1 MTFGRDSLQT
11 VVLIGNTSLVGFFRD
26 IIIEV
31 MTAIAST
38 KMKTKTNEEQNKMR
52 KNLCTPKKRFMKKLT
67 CPFGCKMVVGVVAQI
82 ANIARAS
89 RVATKFSLAI
99 CVLEFSYCNCIQYH
113 RED

>member
-1 MTFGRDSLQT
+1 MTFLRDSLQT

-52 KNLCTPKKRFMKKLT
+52 KNLCTPKKTFYEETYMPIWL
-67 CPFGCKMVVGVVAQI
+67 
-82 ANIARAS
+82 
-89 RVATKFSLAI
+89 
-99 CVLEFSYCNCIQYH
+99 
-113 RED
+113 